1 MYRFYVS
8 LIISDVFLSIRF
20 FFLMIRRPPRSTRT
34 DTLFPYTTLFRS
46 GAGVTGGSVPGALA
60 AAGLPL
66 HVRPRL
72 QGRLPVLLD
81 DCRRLRWLR
90 CASGEPRCDA
100 DGRIAGR
107 SEEHTSELQSL
118 MRITDAVFCL
128 KKDTNYVNSGGQ
140 GAIDEER

>member
-100 DGRIAGR
+100 DGRIAGTAGKAAGLPQADGLVVPLGFLAGR
-107 SEEHTSELQSL
+107 RLQL
-118 MRITDAVFCL
+118 QLQRLVH
-128 KKDTNYVNSGGQ
+128 
-140 GAIDEER
+140 